1 MTISNY
7 FQFSATWPKG
17 SDDVAEILLRVGDS
31 VISRIAD
38 TKIGTNRDYFRASS
52 TCLALW
58 LADNWW
64 RLRWETI
71 SDSGL
76 PSVDWRLRHELNS
89 ASGGALWP
97 PVMIFSVGDRIAF
110 APSVGKRVVDGPQS
124 YIFSPKICMVAA
136 AEFERELD
144 SFFDAVLG
152 HCAKTDDGNALKVLL
167 NQITT
172 ERNDPELAGWRRL
185 EACLGFD
192 PDAAPDE
199 VVNALVALE
208 KIAGE
213 DGVEEAAHAAPG
225 TSAAQSLSSVIEATR
240 ESKVEIDLSLADS
253 LQRDWN
259 LPSYA
264 SPWEMAE
271 AAATELRSKIGVTR
285 GLLDHT
291 NFADIFKARWD
302 DLKSAT
308 ATARNLRYGARI
320 GGETRSRVAL
330 QTLTSKP
337 HDRRFELARQFGDAV
352 WPKDADFGIVSRSK
366 SDRQKFQRAFAHSL
380 LCPFDH
386 LQRVIDVSD
395 PTPEA
400 MKIAAKKFLVHP
412 SVVRNQLVYKGYLPF
427 ENTNEEAETA

>member
-7 FQFSATWPKG
+7 FQFSADWPKD
-17 SDDVAEILLRVGDS
+17 SDDVAKISLRVGGS

-38 TKIGTNRDYFRASS
+38 TKVGMVRDYFRASS
-52 TCLALW
+52 TSLALW

-76 PSVDWRLRHELNS
+76 SVDWRLRHELNS

-124 YIFSPKICMVAA
+124 YFPFNIGMVAA
-136 AEFERELD
+136 AEYEQELD
-144 SFFDAVLG
+144 IFFDAVVG
-152 HCAKTDDGNALKVLL
+152 HCAKTDDGNALKILL
-167 NQITT
+167 EQITT
-172 ERNDPELAGWRRL
+172 ERKDPELAGWRRL

-199 VVNALVALE
+199 VVNALVELE
-208 KIAGE
+208 GTAGE

-225 TSAAQSLSSVIEATR
+225 TGAAQSLRSVIEATR
-240 ESKVEIDLSLADS
+240 ESKVEIDLSVADS
-253 LQRDWN
+253 LQRDWT

-264 SPWEMAE
+264 SPWKMAE
-271 AAATELRSKIGVTR
+271 AAATELRSMIGVTK

-291 NFADIFKARWD
+291 NFADIFKARWA

-320 GGETRSRVAL
+320 GSPEKSRVAL
-330 QTLTSKP
+330 QSLASQP
-337 HDRRFELARQFGDAV
+337 SYIRRFELARQLGDAV
-352 WPKDADFGIVSRSK
+352 WQKDANFGIVSRSK
-366 SDRQKFQRAFAHSL
+366 SDRQKFQRAFAQNL
-380 LCPFDH
+380 LCPFEY
-386 LQRVIDVSD
+386 LQQVIDVSD

-400 MKIAAKKFLVHP
+400 IKNAARKFGVHQT
-412 SVVRNQLVYKGYLPF
+412 VIRNQLVYKGYIPF
-427 ENTNEEAETA
+427 ENANEEAEAA